1 MDSNTLNIISNTKR
15 NNSNNEIEKAKKLL
29 MSQPMMPMFSI
40 KNIIAGSV
48 GTVLPW
54 IILLLI
60 VSFIIII

>member
-1 MDSNTLNIISNTKR
+1 MDSL
-15 NNSNNEIEKAKKLL
+15 NEIEKAKKLL

-40 KNIIAGSV
+40 KDIIVGSI

-54 IILLLI
+54 LILLII